1 MCTYL
6 TSPGYR
12 YGDLEVLQV
21 SERCV
26 RTLHHL
32 GTGIDLEVLQ
42 VSGGV
47 YVPYITWIQ
56 VWRPRS
62 TTGIREVCTYLTSPG
77 YRYGDLEVLQVSERC
92 VRTLPR
98 DSLVPGVGVSR

>member
-6 TSPGYR
+6 TSPGYK

-21 SERCV
+21 RERCV
-26 RTLHHL
+26 R
-32 GTGIDLEVLQ
+32 
-42 VSGGV
+42 SGV
-47 YVPYITWIQ
+47 TWIQ

-77 YRYGDLEVLQVSERC
+77 YKYGDLEVLQVSERC
-92 VRTLPR
+92 VRTLHHL
-98 DSLVPGVGVSR
+98 DTGMET